1 MRSGIS
7 TKAAVVGAVGAV
19 LAAATAC
26 SGGAGTGDG
35 VRLVTSVYPLE
46 WLATQ
51 IGGED
56 VLVTN
61 LTEPGVDPHDL
72 ELSPRQVGSVS
83 DADVVFYIGGMQPAV
98 DDAVGQQAA
107 GSALD
112 VAGLVELRQ
121 VPDDAG
127 GGTDPHMWLDPERM
141 ATAAQGLADR
151 LAEADPGNAAAYQ
164 ANTEAVVAELT
175 GIDDAYA
182 TGLAECGQRDL
193 VVSHAAFGYLADNYD
208 LEQIGVTGIES
219 NSEPSPARLA
229 EVARL
234 VEERGVETIFTATLV
249 DPAIAETI
257 ASEAGVE
264 TAVLDP
270 LEGITDASPGTDYPS
285 VMRANLDALTT
296 ALDCS

>member
-1 MRSGIS
+1 M
-7 TKAAVVGAVGAV
+7 VGAVGAV